1 MSRVTI
7 KLELTIADVD
17 GEPLNSVDVLANN
30 FDVDCFDKQLAFAR
44 GSLGSLLK
52 GLNTSPF
59 EPTITEV
66 VIE

>member
-7 KLELTIADVD
+7 KVELTIFAEDC
-17 GEPLNSVDVLANN
+17 EPLNSVDVEANN
-30 FDVDCFDKQLAFAR
+30 FDVDCFEKQLAFAR

-52 GLNTSPF
+52 GLDTSPF
-59 EPTITEV
+59 EPKITEV